1 MNSPT
6 CHRYSI
12 DGPYIQGACAVFT
25 VASGK
30 LNVGVRVKVD
40 VSVNVDVG
48 VSVNVGVIVGVSVG
62 VEVKVGVKVLVAVY
76 VGVNVLVAV
85 CVGVKVGVN
94 VFVHRN
100 AVAVW
105 AVAVM
110 VACHSGDR
118 LQETSRK
125 QTRRN
130 GIALFMFLFPFIS
143 VASRFIGP
151 LHGS

>member
-1 MNSPT
+1 
-6 CHRYSI
+6 
-12 DGPYIQGACAVFT
+12 VLT

-30 LNVGVRVKVD
+30 LNVGV
-40 VSVNVDVG
+40 SVNVGVV
-48 VSVNVGVIVGVSVG
+48 VSVNVGVIVGVSVV

-76 VGVNVLVAV
+76 VGV
-85 CVGVKVGVN
+85 KVGVN
-94 VFVHRN
+94 VFVHIN

-110 VACHSGDR
+110 VACHSGDK

-130 GIALFMFLFPFIS
+130 GIVLLMLLPPFPS
-143 VASRFIGP
+143 ATNRST
-151 LHGS
+151 

>member
-25 VASGK
+25 IASGK
-30 LNVGVRVKVD
+30 LNVGVRVKVG
-40 VSVNVDVG
+40 VSVNVGVG
-48 VSVNVGVIVGVSVG
+48 VSVDVGVIVGVSVG
-62 VEVKVGVKVLVAVY
+62 VEVKVKVGVKVLVAVS
-76 VGVNVLVAV
+76 VGVRVLVAV

-94 VFVHRN
+94 VFVHMD

-110 VACHSGDR
+110 VACHSGDI

-125 QTRRN
+125 KTGRN
-130 GIALFMFLFPFIS
+130 GITTFMFLFPFTS
-143 VASRFIGP
+143 VASC
-151 LHGS
+151 ST

>member
-1 MNSPT
+1 ML
-6 CHRYSI
+6 
-12 DGPYIQGACAVFT
+12 T

-30 LNVGVRVKVD
+30 LNVGVRVKVG
-40 VSVNVDVG
+40 VSVNVGVG

-76 VGVNVLVAV
+76 VGV
-85 CVGVKVGVN
+85 KVGVN
-94 VFVHRN
+94 VFVHMD

-110 VACHSGDR
+110 VACHSGDI

-130 GIALFMFLFPFIS
+130 GIILFMFLPLFPS
-143 VASRFIGP
+143 VAIRST
-151 LHGS
+151 

>member
-1 MNSPT
+1 
-6 CHRYSI
+6 
-12 DGPYIQGACAVFT
+12 VLT

-30 LNVGVRVKVD
+30 LNVGVMVKVG

-62 VEVKVGVKVLVAVY
+62 VKVKVGVGVIVEVLVAVAVY
-76 VGVNVLVAV
+76 VV
-85 CVGVKVGVN
+85 VKVGVN

-100 AVAVW
+100 AVAVS

-110 VACHSGDR
+110 VACHWGDN

-130 GIALFMFLFPFIS
+130 GINLFMFLPLFPSIARRS
-143 VASRFIGP
+143 IGS
-151 LHGS
+151 LQGS